1 MANYNSYKTRKPNKK
16 RDWRRR
22 LGREAPWHR
31 RLEDQQTS
39 RIYTYSFIQHRL
51 LTFFNL
57 YIGFNSFL

>member
-1 MANYNSYKTRKPNKK
+1 MMANYNSYKTRKPNKK

-39 RIYTYSFIQHRL
+39 RIYTYSFIQH
-51 LTFFNL
+51 
-57 YIGFNSFL
+57 

>member
-31 RLEDQQTS
+31 PEDQQTS
-39 RIYTYSFIQHRL
+39 SVHTYSFIQYRL

-57 YIGFNSFL
+57 CIAFNSFL